1 MVEDQKTP
9 WLLSLS
15 LLGNQAEIMIIQLN
29 HPQTTVQKTAKVGF
43 SWTSLFFGFLV
54 PLVRGD
60 MKWMAIQLVV
70 VTLTFGLAYFVVP
83 FVYNKIYIRELL
95 EKGYTPISEEDRDI
109 LVAKNFLV
117 ASAFDDA

>member
-1 MVEDQKTP
+1 
-9 WLLSLS
+9 
-15 LLGNQAEIMIIQLN
+15 MIIQLN

-95 EKGYTPISEEDRDI
+95 EKGDTPISEEDRDI